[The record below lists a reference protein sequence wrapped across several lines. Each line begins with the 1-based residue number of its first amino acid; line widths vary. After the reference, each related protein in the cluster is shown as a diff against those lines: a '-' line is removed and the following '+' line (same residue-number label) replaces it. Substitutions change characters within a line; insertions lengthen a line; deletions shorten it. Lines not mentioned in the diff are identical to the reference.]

1 MILFHLGTHQTS
13 GKLQSQSHF
22 MGAFCLMCTITF
34 LWLFYTVF
42 VFLEVNADV
51 PEIFDGYLIST

>member
-1 MILFHLGTHQTS
+1 
-13 GKLQSQSHF
+13 
-22 MGAFCLMCTITF
+22 MCTITF